1 MLSSTAKEVAV
12 MGKDTKGFFRHK
24 WVLRIISLILALFL
38 FMYVNGSKSGF
49 LRQNT
54 RNNNQNSALMSDKSA
69 TIKMPLD
76 VTVDNAKYIV
86 SGYPQYVKVKV
97 TGPSA
102 LVTTTSNT
110 QNFKV
115 YADLS
120 DLSPGRHRVKL
131 KTSGLNSELTSSI
144 NPQYINVNIQPRKTI
159 TMKVTVRLSTKNL
172 DNGYQIGRPHSD
184 IQNVQVT
191 GAREEVN
198 HVDKI
203 VAFVAVPHD
212 AKDNISRQV
221 TLQALDRNGQTLN
234 VVISPTTTN
243 ITIPVSAGIQSSN
256 SSSSSSSNGAKNDT
270 SSSKTSSRESSSE
283 SSTETSQSSSSIN
296 SSGDSSS
303 SDAN

>member
-1 MLSSTAKEVAV
+1 

-24 WVLRIISLILALFL
+24 WFLRLISLVLALFL

-54 RNNNQNSALMSDKSA
+54 RNNNQSSALMSDKSA

-76 VTVDNAKYIV
+76 VTVDNSKYVV

-120 DLSPGRHRVKL
+120 DLNPGRHRVKL
-131 KTSGLNSELTSSI
+131 KTSGLNSELVSKIT
-144 NPQYINVNIQPRKTI
+144 PQYINVNIQPRKTI
-159 TMKVTVRLSTKNL
+159 TMKVTIRLSTKDL
-172 DNGYQIGRPHSD
+172 DNGYELGRPHSD

-191 GAREEVN
+191 GSREEVN
-198 HVDKI
+198 QVDKI
-203 VAFVAVPHD
+203 VAYVAVPHD
-212 AKDNISRQV
+212 AKDHISRQV
-221 TLQALDRNGQTLN
+221 TLQALDRNGQILN
-234 VVISPTTTN
+234 VVISPATTN
-243 ITIPVSAGIQSSN
+243 INIPITAGTST
-256 SSSSSSSNGAKNDT
+256 SSSSSSTSDSSKDDV
-270 SSSKTSSRESSSE
+270 SSSRKATRASASESSS
-283 SSTETSQSSSSIN
+283 TEVSQSSSSVT
-296 SSGDSSS
+296 SSADSTVN
-303 SDAN
+303 DTN